1 MNNLIVKINRLS
13 TQLSINDQYRAAE
26 CIIINH
32 IAAGKMTSKTISK
45 HCNLIKE
52 HGGFC
57 KDSKI
62 TVLYAL

>member
-1 MNNLIVKINRLS
+1 MNNLIVQINRLS

-26 CIIINH
+26 YIIINH

-45 HCNLIKE
+45 HGNLIKE
-52 HGGFC
+52 RGGFC